1 MLALLAGLTS
11 TTVTAARGRGHAAP
25 GAVRLLLAVRA
36 GQYTGA
42 DADRELADLQSYGYN
57 AVRVFIDHG
66 NATDAD
72 IGRGMTHDEPV
83 YAPYMDYVAD
93 FLERATAHGI
103 RVMYFVDLFP
113 QNAYY
118 FGIIGHVDRPAVNM
132 DGRNLDYLHPKY
144 VAAKHGDTVERRH
157 VRHVGPDPAAAVG
170 GRELRRVREPDGGR
184 RPRGGPEG
192 SGDDGNVH
200 LRRRGQTEAA
210 GHLPGRQAGDQPAV
224 HAGAQPRDHRSGP
237 TCAARSS
244 WLYWTSN
251 PADTPLLQRF
261 FTLHEGTGEVNI
273 QLNPKRRPDP
283 CTD

>member
-132 DGRNLDYLHPKY
+132 GKPRPQGIYPADKPGINQPYTLARNLETIE
-144 VAAKHGDTVERRH
+144 VVRRARHGRR
-157 VRHVGPDPAAAVG
+157 GST
-170 GRELRRVREPDGGR
+170 GRRIPPTPRCSSGSSRCTRARVR
-184 RPRGGPEG
+184 
-192 SGDDGNVH
+192 S
-200 LRRRGQTEAA
+200 T
-210 GHLPGRQAGDQPAV
+210 
-224 HAGAQPRDHRSGP
+224 
-237 TCAARSS
+237 SS
-244 WLYWTSN
+244 
-251 PADTPLLQRF
+251 
-261 FTLHEGTGEVNI
+261 
-273 QLNPKRRPDP
+273 
-283 CTD
+283 